1 MKQKAIVFHPAIAP
15 YRIDLFNSL
24 NDLYAAEFYFE
35 FDNALEQSFK
45 QKALRDRLHFVPRY
59 LKKGAFGIK
68 NLRIHSETRVIPP
81 TRLADCSRRG

>member
-35 FDNALEQSFK
+35 FDNAVNRIIKYTCK
-45 QKALRDRLHFVPRY
+45 QLIMRWNNPSSK
-59 LKKGAFGIK
+59 
-68 NLRIHSETRVIPP
+68 
-81 TRLADCSRRG
+81 RR

>member
-35 FDNALEQSFK
+35 FDT
-45 QKALRDRLHFVPRY
+45 DW
-59 LKKGAFGIK
+59 
-68 NLRIHSETRVIPP
+68 RVYY
-81 TRLADCSRRG
+81 DS